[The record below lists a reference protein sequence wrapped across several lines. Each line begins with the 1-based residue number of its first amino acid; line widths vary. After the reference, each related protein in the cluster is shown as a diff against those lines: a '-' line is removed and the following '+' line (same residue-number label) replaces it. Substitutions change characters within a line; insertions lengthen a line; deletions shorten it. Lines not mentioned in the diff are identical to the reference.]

1 MKKQINRFFTFF
13 GIKISRVSKNIDI
26 PSIQSIRVIPW
37 FELNGDKTLR
47 LDYSLNDESLVFDLG
62 GYEGEWSADIFC
74 KYGSN
79 IYVFEPNKDFYN
91 NIVQKFCKN
100 DKIKLFNFGLA
111 GNDRMEKLYLNEN
124 SSSLFSHGE
133 NFTEIQL
140 KSVVE
145 FMETEKIENIDL
157 IKINI
162 EGGEFEFFEKIL
174 SSNLAL
180 KFDNIQVQFHD
191 FVPDSDSRMKQI
203 QNELSKT
210 HFLTYQFE
218 YVWENWKRK

>member
-1 MKKQINRFFTFF
+1 LAIF
-13 GIKISRVSKNIDI
+13 GIKILKVFKESNIQTR
-26 PSIQSIRVIPW
+26 QSIRVIPW
-37 FELNGDKTLR
+37 FEANGDKTLR
-47 LDYSLNDESLVFDLG
+47 LDYNLDQKSFVIDLG

-79 IYVFEPNKDFYN
+79 IYIFEPNKDFYN
-91 NIVQKFCKN
+91 NIVKRFGKN
-100 DKIKLFNFGLA
+100 EKIKLFNFGLA
-111 GNDRMEKLYLNEN
+111 SNDRIEKLYLNEN
-124 SSSLFSHGE
+124 SSTLFSEGL

-140 KSVVE
+140 INTVHFLKS
-145 FMETEKIENIDL
+145 EKIENVDL

-162 EGGEFEFFEKIL
+162 EGGEFEFLENIIESEL
-174 SSNLAL
+174 VL

-191 FVPDSDSRMKQI
+191 FVPNSDIRMTEI
-203 QNELSKT
+203 QKELSKT